1 MQAVDKLKRD
11 LDSWFTQNNAKADSK
26 SYDALRTLYKRAL
39 GDVPE
44 STVAAVYTTFLSFFA
59 SSGERSGQK
68 AMDWLGGIGSL
79 LLMDYDGTEF
89 SRPEWVEIREIVT
102 LDSGDIDMDILSY
115 VLTQV
120 LEHGGI

>member
-11 LDSWFTQNNAKADSK
+11 LDGWFTRQGGAPDSK
-26 SYDALRTLYKRAL
+26 AYDALRTLYKRAL
-39 GDVPE
+39 GDIPE

-59 SSGERSGQK
+59 SSGDRSGQK
-68 AMDWLGGIGSL
+68 AIDWLGGLGSL

-89 SRPEWVEIREIVT
+89 TRAEWVEIREIVT

-120 LEHGGI
+120 LDHGGI

>member
-1 MQAVDKLKRD
+1 MQAVEKLKRD
-11 LDSWFTQNNAKADSK
+11 LDSWYERYAVGADSK
-26 SYDALRTLYKRAL
+26 AFDVLRTLYKRAL
-39 GDVPE
+39 GNVPE
-44 STVAAVYTTFLSFFA
+44 ATVAAVFTTFLSFFA
-59 SSGERSGQK
+59 STGERSGQK
-68 AMDWLGGIGSL
+68 ALDWLGGLGSL

-120 LEHGGI
+120 LDHGGI

>member
-11 LDSWFTQNNAKADSK
+11 LDSWFGQNSGKADNKAFDS
-26 SYDALRTLYKRAL
+26 LRTLYKRAL
-39 GDVPE
+39 GNVPE

-59 SSGERSGQK
+59 SSGGRTGQN
-68 AMDWLGGIGSL
+68 AIDWLGGVGSL

-102 LDSGDIDMDILSY
+102 IDSGDIDMDILSY

-120 LEHGGI
+120 MEHGGI